1 MWIVVYAPQDLAGKI
16 ILWSSL
22 DHLVDNWD
30 GILVT
35 MGDFNEVRAAE
46 ERFGSCFNERQA
58 TLFNSFIT
66 NSSLIDVSLG
76 GLILEKGHPD
86 HRPILL
92 NDHVVDFG
100 PIPFRF
106 YHSWLDL
113 EGFHNLVVDTW
124 RNDGIVHANGLISF
138 KKKLQNLKYAI
149 REWISTRRIKAHNLK
164 KDHSQRLAHIDLMI
178 DQDGE
183 WIDDPNY
190 IKADFVDHFSKCF
203 VHTNGHPPSLER
215 DMPNTISSDQCQ
227 FLERN
232 VSKDEIKRS
241 VWDCGSD
248 RAPGP
253 DGFTFKF
260 FTTFWDLIEEDVYRF
275 VQEFFNSG
283 NFPNA
288 CNSSFIAL
296 IPKVSNSKLVSDFRP
311 ISLIGCQY
319 KIIGKILA
327 NRLSMVIGS
336 CVSPEQSAFIKGRNI
351 LDGPLILNEV
361 MAWFR
366 KRKKQLMIFK
376 VDFEKA
382 FDSVRWDFLDVVI
395 DKLGFSS
402 KWRFWIKGCLHNA
415 RASILVNGSPTV
427 EFEIS
432 RGLRQGDP
440 LSPFLFILA
449 MEGLHSLICKATHL
463 GIYTGTHVGDNN
475 LIVATMAKTLGCEA
489 SKLPFKYLG
498 VPVGCNMARCHN
510 WDAIVQKFSSKL
522 LHWNA
527 RLLSVGGRLSLI
539 KAVLGNLPTY
549 YMSLYKMPVTIYNK
563 LESMR
568 SQFFIG
574 GDQGSKKM
582 AWTRWN
588 TCMASKQKGGLGIG
602 SINALNVGL
611 LFKWL
616 WRFLSQSSDLWI
628 SVIKEIHGFHGD
640 IFDSSSYSSC
650 LSP

>member
-1 MWIVVYAPQDLAGKI
+1 MLSQYPPLGIMWIVVYAPQDLAGKI

-22 DHLVDNWD
+22 AHLVDNWD

-35 MGDFNEVRAAE
+35 MGDFNEVR
-46 ERFGSCFNERQA
+46 
-58 TLFNSFIT
+58 
-66 NSSLIDVSLG
+66 
-76 GLILEKGHPD
+76 LILEKGHPD

-100 PIPFRF
+100 PIPFWF

-149 REWISTRRIKAHNLK
+149 PTDLDLLNRSDSIRILDDLNRLEASDLAQKARIKWAMEGDENSSFFHATLRK
-164 KDHSQRLAHIDLMI
+164 KKTPSSYQ
-178 DQDGE
+178 
-183 WIDDPNY
+183 
-190 IKADFVDHFSKCF
+190 SKCF
-203 VHTNGHPPSLER
+203 VHTNGHPPSLEG

-227 FLERN
+227 FLQRN
-232 VSKDEIKRS
+232 VSKDDIKRL

-283 NFPNA
+283 NFPKA

-296 IPKVSNSKLVSDFRP
+296 IPKVSNSKLVSDFCH

-319 KIIGKILA
+319 KIICKILA